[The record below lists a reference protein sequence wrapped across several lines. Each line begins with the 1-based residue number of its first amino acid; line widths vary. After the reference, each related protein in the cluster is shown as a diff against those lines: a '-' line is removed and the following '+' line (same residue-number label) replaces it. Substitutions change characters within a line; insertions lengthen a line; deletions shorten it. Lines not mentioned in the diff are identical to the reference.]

1 MGISVWRPRLAS
13 AVVTVA
19 GNIYLLVGT
28 IALSL
33 WAVLL
38 CWGSLRDSVGFAIAR
53 LWSRGILTSSGVVL
67 DPRYDPGID
76 LAASYVFLAN
86 HQSLFDIPVL
96 LLSSPGQVR
105 LVAKRS
111 LFRIPFLGWAMT
123 VGGFISVDR
132 DDRSSARETFAQAT
146 AKLRR
151 GTSVALFPEGTRAR
165 TDVLLPFQRGGFLLA
180 LRSGLPI
187 VPVGIRG
194 TRALRSSGSLTIHP
208 GRATVLY
215 GAPIDP
221 KQYGLRRKA
230 ELAAEVR
237 RRIAELAGVSQGD
250 EETPAVAVEGSDGT
264 I

>member
-1 MGISVWRPRLAS
+1 MSWFRTREEDPSLAISDWRARLS
-13 AVVTVA
+13 TAVVTVT
-19 GNIYLLVGT
+19 GNLYLLLGT
-28 IALSL
+28 IPLSL
-33 WAVLL
+33 FAVLF
-38 CWGSLRDSVGFAIAR
+38 CWGPLRDTVGFAISR
-53 LWSRGILTSSGVVL
+53 LWSRGILTSSGVRL
-67 DPRYDPGID
+67 EPSYDPAID
-76 LAASYVFLAN
+76 LAASYVFLVN
-86 HQSLFDIPVL
+86 HQSLFRV
-96 LLSSPGQVR
+96 
-105 LVAKRS
+105 
-111 LFRIPFLGWAMT
+111 PFLGWAMT

-132 DDRSSARETFAQAT
+132 DDRSTARETFAQAT

-194 TRALRSSGSLTIHP
+194 TRALRSSGSLAIHP
-208 GRATVLY
+208 GRATVAF

-221 KQYGLRRKA
+221 ARYGLRRKA

-237 RRIAELAGVSQGD
+237 RRIAELAGVSAG
-250 EETPAVAVEGSDGT
+250 EEATPAVAAEGAGGT